1 MSALKPDPP
10 SERTAALPQL
20 SRFESVW
27 RILRYA
33 VIRAAVLLVVV
44 MVSLYLTIMVA
55 RLGGPIEDEI
65 SGNQFTGWLAGIW
78 EPAGAHASQ
87 ENVQEPEW
95 SRNLR
100 LLVNGITLN
109 LGETDRMWSYS
120 VSGRIQMKVSEL
132 ILDRL
137 TVTLLIFGTANV
149 LLFAI
154 SVSMALILSRQ
165 YGSWLDRLMVSLA
178 PLSTAPAWFF
188 GILLTV
194 FAAQVFHF
202 YVGGMFQFPDEFK
215 VSYIPY
221 ILRHMALPVAAIF
234 LSKVFQS
241 IYAWRTFFLIYSS
254 EDFVELA
261 RAKGLPPRV
270 IERRYIFRP
279 LLPGLLTSFAM
290 LVFSIWQEAIIMEL
304 FFNVAGI
311 GHLFYR
317 ALQIKDMPLVVGLA
331 VIFAYLLA
339 IILFLLDVFYAAIDP
354 RVKIG
359 TESQVGPVRQS
370 WRFRLNRLRRRLT
383 QDKQP
388 ALKLRPIQPIG
399 PGTID
404 APIKE
409 TSRPRFVLRFALRDF
424 LKQIVRYPTAVVGAV
439 LIMILLVLSIVTL
452 VTIPLPEAVVKWNGY
467 DNAWIYNPQR
477 APPAWTN
484 LFRRQDLP
492 ETIVFSTVPDQLEG
506 KTSGIKIGQASK
518 THQVLSEVTSE
529 VLISIPFEYQYDVP
543 PQDVILKFYGH
554 YDEKKPFVELYWV
567 LPNGTTLEVGDF
579 SLTSNLTYHVSADG
593 EFKPPVEIDLLELFT
608 DPNSPESGV
617 LRGSY
622 ELRIVGL
629 VFEPGADIDVEFISY
644 GLVHGLAG
652 TDHRR
657 RDLSLALLWGMP
669 IALTF
674 GLVGA
679 VGTTLVTIVI
689 AGTGTWFGGWLDAL
703 IQRTTEMSMLLPAFP
718 ILLLVY
724 IFVSKSFWIILGV
737 MILLNIFGS
746 AVKNY
751 RAVFLQIRES
761 PYIEA
766 AVSYGASSWRIIFKY
781 LIPRIMSVMI
791 PQLVI
796 LIPSYVY
803 LEATLAYLNMS
814 DPLLPTWGKIIKDA
828 LQEGGLRGGSYHWVL
843 EPTILL
849 FLTGYAFLMLGFALE
864 RVFEPRLR
872 DM

>member
-1 MSALKPDPP
+1 MSASNSSDVLKTT
-10 SERTAALPQL
+10 STAPRSSWLEAVL
-20 SRFESVW
+20 

-33 VIRAAVLLVVV
+33 VQRAVGLVIVV
-44 MVSLYLTIMVA
+44 MISLYLTIMVA

-65 SGNQFTGWLAGIW
+65 SGNQFTGWLSGIW
-78 EPAGAHASQ
+78 EPAGVRASQ
-87 ENVQEPEW
+87 ENLREPEW

-100 LLVNGITLN
+100 LLINGVTLN

-120 VSGRIQMKVSEL
+120 VSGRTQMLVSEL
-132 ILDRL
+132 ILERL

-149 LLFAI
+149 LLFI
-154 SVSMALILSRQ
+154 VSVSMALFLSRQ
-165 YGSWLDRLMVSLA
+165 YGSWLDRLMTFLA
-178 PLSTAPAWFF
+178 PLSTAPAWFY

-194 FAAQVFHF
+194 FAAQVLHF
-202 YVGGMFQFPDEFK
+202 YGGGLFQFPDEFK
-215 VSYIPY
+215 LEYLPFL
-221 ILRHMALPVAAIF
+221 LRNMVLPISAIF

-241 IYAWRTFFLIYSS
+241 IYTWRTYFLIYSS
-254 EDFVELA
+254 EDFVEMA
-261 RAKGLPPRV
+261 RAKGLPPRT

-317 ALQIKDMPLVVGLA
+317 ALQVKDMPLIVGLT

-339 IILFLLDVFYAAIDP
+339 IILFFLDIIYVIVDP
-354 RVKIG
+354 RVKVG
-359 TESQVGPVRQS
+359 VEPQVRLVGQDWRSWLKRIWHRRGSPKWSPRQLS
-370 WRFRLNRLRRRLT
+370 PLLPENGAEADSAERNVQPLRLFL
-383 QDKQP
+383 
-388 ALKLRPIQPIG
+388 G
-399 PGTID
+399 
-404 APIKE
+404 
-409 TSRPRFVLRFALRDF
+409 SALRET
-424 LKQIVRYPTAVVGAV
+424 LRQILHYPSALVGAV
-439 LIMILLVLSIVTL
+439 LILSFFGLSMITL
-452 VTIPLPEAVVKWNGY
+452 VTIPRQEAIQKWNGF
-467 DNAWIYNPQR
+467 DDAWIYNPQR
-477 APPAWTN
+477 APPAWIN

-492 ETIVFSTVPDQLEG
+492 ETVVISTTASDSSITGV
-506 KTSGIKIGQASK
+506 GQAVK
-518 THQVLSEVTSE
+518 NRQALSDVTSE
-529 VLISIPFEYQYDVP
+529 IMIKIPFEFPYDVP
-543 PQDVILKFYGH
+543 PQDVIVKFYAQ
-554 YDEKKPFVELYWV
+554 YVEKKPFVELFWT
-567 LPNGTTLEVGDF
+567 LPNGTILEVGDF
-579 SLTSNLTYHVSADG
+579 SLTSELTYHISADG
-593 EFKPPVEIDLLELFT
+593 KFKSPAEIDLSELFT
-608 DPNSPESGV
+608 DPGSSVSEV
-617 LRGSY
+617 LQGSY
-622 ELRIVGL
+622 ELRIAGL
-629 VFEPGADIDVEFISY
+629 VFEPQSDIDVEFVSY

-669 IALTF
+669 VALSF
-674 GLVGA
+674 GLIGA
-679 VGTTLVTIVI
+679 VGTTLITIVI
-689 AGTGTWFGGWLDAL
+689 AGTGTWFGGWLDSL
-703 IQRTTEMSMLLPAFP
+703 IQHITEVSMILPAFP

-737 MILLNIFGS
+737 MIVLNIFGS

-751 RAVFLQIRES
+751 RAVFLQVKEA
-761 PYIEA
+761 PYIDA
-766 AVSYGASSWRIIFKY
+766 ALSYGASSWRIIFRY

-828 LQEGGLRGGSYHWVL
+828 LQEGGLRSGSYYWVL

-872 DM
+872 DV